1 MKLILPY
8 FIIIIVLLQLCLRKN
23 SKKYKK
29 NNEDFWEKEVQANS
43 VRKKDISALDYI
55 TIPEDLSLP
64 KTDNS
69 RILKE
74 WHTIEELKTKKILN
88 LTGYSNTDLKLE
100 FGPGNLTILTDC
112 DNHFTALAKAVAKI
126 GELLMQEG
134 FTMEAVAFLEFGIQI
149 KTDISTNY
157 TLLAQYYAKC
167 GSPEKIDTLIIQ
179 AQQLKSLMKDRI
191 ILSLNTIKS
200 QTVY

>member
-23 SKKYKK
+23 SKKYTK
-29 NNEDFWEKEVQANS
+29 NNEDFWEKESQANS
-43 VRKKDISALDYI
+43 VRKKDISSLDYI
-55 TIPEDLSLP
+55 TIPEDLLLP
-64 KTDNS
+64 KTENS

-74 WHTIEELKTKKILN
+74 WNNIQELKTKKILN

-100 FGPGNLTILTDC
+100 FGAANLTILTDC
-112 DNHFTALAKAVAKI
+112 DNHFTALAKSVSKI

-134 FTMEAVAFLEFGIQI
+134 FTTEAVSFLEFGIQI

-157 TLLAQYYAKC
+157 TLLAQHYADC
-167 GSPEKIDTLIIQ
+167 GSPEKIDLLIAQ
-179 AQQLKSLMKDRI
+179 ATQLKSLMKDSI
-191 ILSLNTIKS
+191 IPSLNTIKS
-200 QTVY
+200 KTI